1 MEPLSLR
8 GYAKH
13 RGVTLKAVQKALAS
27 GRITKRDDG
36 LIDPDVSDV
45 NWARNTGPRPQTSQ
59 KSAPASPHHNVQHHA
74 ELPTR
79 EPSDPIKLETGL
91 EYSRARA
98 VRESYLARLTKIDF
112 EERTGKLVS
121 RDEVQV
127 AAFNKFR
134 QFRDRMLNIP
144 DRLAAEAAAESDSSR
159 VHELITSEI
168 RKALL
173 EFSDANG

>member
-13 RGVTLKAVQKALAS
+13 RGVSLKAVQKALAS
-27 GRITKRDDG
+27 GRIAKRDDG
-36 LIDPDVSDV
+36 LIDAAEADV
-45 NWARNTGPRPQTSQ
+45 NWARNTSPRPQASQ
-59 KSAPASPHHNVQHHA
+59 KPAVASPHHNVQHHA
-74 ELPTR
+74 EMPTR
-79 EPSDPIKLETGL
+79 EASDPIRLETGL

-98 VRESYLARLTKIDF
+98 VRESYLARLTKLDF

-121 RDEVQV
+121 RDEIEV

-144 DRLAAEAAAESDSSR
+144 DRLAAEAAAESDASR
-159 VHELITSEI
+159 VHELMTLEI

-173 EFSDANG
+173 EFSDAIG